1 MKIVQNCEEKQGNKV
16 KKIKKQ
22 VVQLRNNAVFGKL
35 IANPM
40 NKVNVKIVVNRNN
53 TTIGYLD
60 EPIKGN
66 NNFVMKQ

>member
-1 MKIVQNCEEKQGNKV
+1 
-16 KKIKKQ
+16 
-22 VVQLRNNAVFGKL
+22 
-35 IANPM
+35 M

-66 NNFVMKQ
+66 YSFVMKQ

>member
-1 MKIVQNCEEKQGNKV
+1 
-16 KKIKKQ
+16 
-22 VVQLRNNAVFGKL
+22 
-35 IANPM
+35 M

-66 NNFVMKQ
+66 NNFVMKQQLSKKKNVE